1 MCYSYEINFYNSTQ
15 LRKEEEFTMGTK
27 FATLLL
33 STLLATTLYG
43 ENEVSSGKPFFGLEV
58 GYATVQGDVGG
69 LFPTSIISNYEGSD
83 VEFGVRMGA
92 QENEWRATFGFNYF
106 DGTEDG
112 NAQNYE
118 KFTGSL
124 DYMFLKSNKSTIQ
137 PFIGANMGYINYEST
152 NNIDMSGF
160 IYGIQAGVVLSI
172 TEHVDIDVQYRYS
185 LGSNSSDALDS
196 IGSAVIGINYLY

>member
-1 MCYSYEINFYNSTQ
+1 MCYSYEINFYNSKL

-27 FATLLL
+27 CATLLL

-43 ENEVSSGKPFFGLEV
+43 QNEVSSGKPFFGLEV

-69 LFPTSIISNYEGSD
+69 LLPDSIISNYEISD

-92 QENEWRATFGFNYF
+92 QQDAWRATFGFNYF

-112 NAQNYE
+112 KAQNYE

-124 DYMFLKSNKSTIQ
+124 DYMFLKSNKSMIQ
-137 PFIGANMGYINYEST
+137 PFIGANIGYINYEST

-160 IYGIQAGVVLSI
+160 IYGVQTGVVLSV
-172 TEHVDIDVQYRYS
+172 TEHIDIDVQYRYS
-185 LGSNSSDALDS
+185 LGVDSEDAFDS
-196 IGSAVIGINYLY
+196 IGSAVVGINYLY